1 MLRRWYFSTS
11 ERHPRGQQRIAAE
24 PLELE
29 AASES
34 PSPELCF
41 RTTPAAFPKYSAW
54 LPPPPPTLW
63 GGAHAG
69 VSYKKLFVMN
79 NSKHIQSKQKCI
91 MNLQVLTG
99 QLPQLSVFTHS
110 HNIYTS
116 THSPNRMVRLTHAFS
131 LGMSSVSSER
141 GRDLPQG
148 TQSGGSRAGATC

>member
-1 MLRRWYFSTS
+1 MLQNHSSSFSK
-11 ERHPRGQQRIAAE
+11 I
-24 PLELE
+24 
-29 AASES
+29 
-34 PSPELCF
+34 LCLA
-41 RTTPAAFPKYSAW
+41 P
-54 LPPPPPTLW
+54 PPPPPTLW

-116 THSPNRMVRLTHAFS
+116 THSQSDGEAYPCIFIRDEQCKLREGKGLTSGYPVRRQQSWGHLLT
-131 LGMSSVSSER
+131 
-141 GRDLPQG
+141 D
-148 TQSGGSRAGATC
+148 TY